1 MKISLLLFLLFL
13 TFINFMYIKNSK
25 IKIIVELLLIVLSV
39 LVIGT
44 KYQCY
49 ATDDISTEVVY
60 IDTYEF
66 NEENDIIKISYKDL
80 DDEEVVKEL
89 SSDEIQMQISDG
101 NGVVQFNKRT
111 FIKDIVIFNKFT
123 IKLGEIS
130 KNEDPIYLINIMNFM
145 SESEIENMIESLNT
159 NN

>member
-1 MKISLLLFLLFL
+1 MKITLLLLLLFL
-13 TFINFMYIKNSK
+13 TAINFMYIKNNK
-25 IKIIVELLLIVLSV
+25 IKITIELLLIALSV

-49 ATDDISTEVVY
+49 ATDNVSTEVVS

-66 NEENDIIKISYKDL
+66 NEENDVIKISYKDL
-80 DDEEVVKEL
+80 NNNEIVKEL
-89 SSDEIQMQISDG
+89 SSNEIQMQISDG

-130 KNEDPIYLINIMNFM
+130 KDEEPIYVINIMNFM
-145 SESEIENMIESLNT
+145 SESEIENMIESLNA

>member
-1 MKISLLLFLLFL
+1 MKISLLVLLLFL
-13 TFINFMYIKNSK
+13 TSINFMYIKNNK
-25 IKIIVELLLIVLSV
+25 IKLTIELLLISLSV

-49 ATDDISTEVVY
+49 ATDNVSTEVVS

-66 NEENDIIKISYKDL
+66 NEENDVIKISYKDL
-80 DDEEVVKEL
+80 NNEEVVKEL
-89 SSDEIQMQISDG
+89 SSNEIQMQISDG
-101 NGVVQFNKRT
+101 NGVIQFNKRT

-130 KNEDPIYLINIMNFM
+130 KDEEPIYVINIMNFM
-145 SESEIENMIESLNT
+145 SESEIENMMESLNA

>member
-1 MKISLLLFLLFL
+1 MKISLLLLLLFL
-13 TFINFMYIKNSK
+13 TFINFMYIKNNK
-25 IKIIVELLLIVLSV
+25 IKITIELLLIALSV

-49 ATDDISTEVVY
+49 ATDDISMEVVS

-66 NEENDIIKISYKDL
+66 NEKNDVIKISYKDL
-80 DDEEVVKEL
+80 SNEEVVKEV
-89 SSDEIQMQISDG
+89 SSNEIQMQISDG

-111 FIKDIVIFNKFT
+111 FIKDIVIFDKFT

-130 KNEDPIYLINIMNFM
+130 KNEDPIYVINIMNFM
-145 SESEIENMIESLNT
+145 SETEIETMMESLNA